1 VLPRSSKNPDDV
13 NTESEDHIFDAV
25 KYMLQADRSP
35 YMTTYRRPVW

>member
-13 NTESEDHIFDAV
+13 NTESEGHIFDAV

-35 YMTTYRRPVW
+35 YMTTYQRPVW